1 MEQLSL
7 KLKLRME
14 LLIRKD
20 GSVLM
25 IVSKDISIRLIRFLQ
40 YLLIWGIIIDIELAT
55 TYVALAYGR

>member
-1 MEQLSL
+1 MG
-7 KLKLRME
+7 

-25 IVSKDISIRLIRFLQ
+25 IVSEDISTRLIRFLQ

-55 TYVALAYGR
+55 TYVALAYER